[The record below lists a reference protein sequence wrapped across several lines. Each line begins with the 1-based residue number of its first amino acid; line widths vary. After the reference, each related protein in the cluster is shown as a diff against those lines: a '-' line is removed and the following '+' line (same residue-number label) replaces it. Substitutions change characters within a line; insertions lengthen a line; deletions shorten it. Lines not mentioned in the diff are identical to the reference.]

1 MIELMPLAHGAVGY
15 LDELLPVLIVGIPAV
30 LLGAAMFIARKRED
44 EPAGNQSA
52 DSMPTGSQPDSK
64 QAGPD
69 HFRLD

>member
-44 EPAGNQSA
+44 KPAESA
-52 DSMPTGSQPDSK
+52 PASGQPESTR
-64 QAGPD
+64 AD
-69 HFRLD
+69 HFNLD

>member
-44 EPAGNQSA
+44 KPAESITA
-52 DSMPTGSQPDSK
+52 GSQPDVE
-64 QAGPD
+64 QTRPD
-69 HFRLD
+69 HFNLD

>member
-1 MIELMPLAHGAVGY
+1 MIDVMPLAHGAVGY

-44 EPAGNQSA
+44 KPAEPTPAGSQSN
-52 DSMPTGSQPDSK
+52 SE

-69 HFRLD
+69 HFNLD